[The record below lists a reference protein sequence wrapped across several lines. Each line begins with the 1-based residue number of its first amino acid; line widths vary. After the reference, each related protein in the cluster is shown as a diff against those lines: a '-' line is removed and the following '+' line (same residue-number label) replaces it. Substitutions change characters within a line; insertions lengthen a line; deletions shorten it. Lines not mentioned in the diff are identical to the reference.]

1 MTDVLHLI
9 VPVFN
14 EQENFPRLVAEVEH
28 HAPRPYR
35 LLVVYDFEEDGT
47 LPVARDLAG
56 VHPEIELVRNDLGR
70 GPANAIR
77 AGFAAVPAGPA
88 CVVMAD
94 LSDDLSA
101 LPAMLAAYRQ
111 GAQVVCPSR
120 YMRGGRQIG
129 GPLVKR
135 TLSRL
140 AGLSLKWLAGFP
152 VHDATN
158 NFRLY
163 DAALVRELGI
173 ESARGFE
180 IALEL
185 TAKAF
190 VRGCRI
196 VELPATWRDRTAG
209 RSNFRLVNWLPH
221 YFRWYWYA
229 LRHGWSRRWRRDQ
242 RPRSPASPGPPEP
255 PASQDSRPPS

>member
-1 MTDVLHLI
+1 MTDGLHLI

-14 EQENFPRLVAEVEH
+14 EQENFPRLVAEVERS
-28 HAPRPYR
+28 APRPYR
-35 LLVVYDFEEDGT
+35 LLVVYDCDEDRT
-47 LPVARDLAG
+47 LPVARELAAL
-56 VHPEIELVRNDLGR
+56 HPEIALVKNDLGR

-77 AGFAAVPAGPA
+77 AGFAAVSAGPA

-94 LSDDLSA
+94 LSDDLA
-101 LPAMLAAYRQ
+101 LLPAMLEAYRQ

-120 YMRGGRQIG
+120 YMTGGRQIG

-173 ESARGFE
+173 ESERGFE

-190 VRGCRI
+190 ARGCRI

-209 RSNFRLVNWLPH
+209 RSNFQLLKWLPH
-221 YFRWYWYA
+221 YLRWYWYA
-229 LRHGWSRRWRRDQ
+229 LRHAWRGRRRSSPPAPPPPSAPSSHPDSP
-242 RPRSPASPGPPEP
+242 PRS
-255 PASQDSRPPS
+255 